1 MSRMN
6 EMNQALRRQS
16 PRSRWLLELATP
28 SVALGR
34 GLPRNEFAAQL
45 RAANVNR
52 PGAGIVEALNRAMK
66 RRQTANQLKRLDS
79 RLLDDIGIIRGDIDV
94 IAAKVATEAA
104 AREGLTAMPLI
115 ALLVKLPAAILAGL
129 TDAYRRQATIVAL
142 QRLSNHTLADIG
154 IERGRIPQTVDTMM
168 VQAKAETAP
177 VRTVTAAQPVQPV
190 PAVTPA
196 ANITAAPARQ
206 AA

>member
-28 SVALGR
+28 TVALGR

-52 PGAGIVEALNRAMK
+52 PGVGIVEALNRAMK

-79 RLLDDIGIIRGDIDV
+79 RLLGDIGITRGDIDV
-94 IAAKVATEAA
+94 IATKAATEAA

-115 ALLVKLPAAILAGL
+115 ASLVKLPAAILAGL
-129 TDAYRRQATIVAL
+129 MDAYRRQATIVAL

-154 IERGRIPQTVDTMM
+154 IERGRISQTVDTMM
-168 VQAKAETAP
+168 AQAKAETAP
-177 VRTVTAAQPVQPV
+177 VRTVTAAQPIQAA

>member
-45 RAANVNR
+45 RAANANR
-52 PGAGIVEALNRAMK
+52 PGIGIIEALNRAMK
-66 RRQTANQLKRLDS
+66 RRQTATQLKRLDS
-79 RLLDDIGIIRGDIDV
+79 RLLDDIGITRGNIDI
-94 IAAKVATEAA
+94 IAAKAVTEAA

-115 ALLVKLPAAILAGL
+115 ASLAKLPAAILTGL

-154 IERGRIPQTVDTMM
+154 IERGRIPETVDVMM
-168 VQAKAETAP
+168 AEAKAATAP
-177 VRTVTAAQPVQPV
+177 VRTVTAAQSIQPA

-196 ANITAAPARQ
+196 ANTTAPVRQ

>member
-16 PRSRWLLELATP
+16 PRSQWLLELASP

-34 GLPRNEFAAQL
+34 GLSRNEFTATPA
-45 RAANVNR
+45 AANANR
-52 PGAGIVEALNRAMK
+52 PGAGIVETLNRAMK
-66 RRQTANQLKRLDS
+66 RRHTANKLKRLDT
-79 RLLDDIGIIRGDIDV
+79 RLLEDIGITRGDIDR
-94 IAAKVATEAA
+94 IAAKAAAEAA
-104 AREGLTAMPLI
+104 AHEGLTAMLRI
-115 ALLVKLPAAILAGL
+115 TSLAKLPAAILTGL
-129 TDAYRRQATIVAL
+129 TNAWRRQAAIAAL

-154 IERGRIPQTVDTMM
+154 IERVRIPATVDAMIA
-168 VQAKAETAP
+168 QDKAVTAP
-177 VRTVTAAQPVQPV
+177 VRTVSTSQPIQRA

-196 ANITAAPARQ
+196 ANTTTAPAQ

>member
-66 RRQTANQLKRLDS
+66 RRHTANLLKQLDT
-79 RLLDDIGIIRGDIDV
+79 RLLDDIGITRGEIDV
-94 IAAKVATEAA
+94 IATKAAAEAA
-104 AREGLTAMPLI
+104 AREGLTAMPRI
-115 ALLVKLPAAILAGL
+115 ASLAKLPAAIWTGL

-154 IERGRIPQTVDTMM
+154 IERGRIPQTVDTMI
-168 VQAKAETAP
+168 AKAETAP

-190 PAVTPA
+190 SAVTPA

>member
-66 RRQTANQLKRLDS
+66 RRHTANLLKQLDT
-79 RLLDDIGIIRGDIDV
+79 RLLDDIGITRGEIDV
-94 IAAKVATEAA
+94 IATKAAAEAA
-104 AREGLTAMPLI
+104 AREGLTAMPRI
-115 ALLVKLPAAILAGL
+115 ASLAKLPAAIWTGL

-154 IERGRIPQTVDTMM
+154 IERGRIPETVDAMLT
-168 VQAKAETAP
+168 QAKAETAP
-177 VRTVTAAQPVQPV
+177 VRTVTAAQPV

>member
-34 GLPRNEFAAQL
+34 GLPRNEFVAQL

-52 PGAGIVEALNRAMK
+52 PGTGIVEALIRAMK
-66 RRQTANQLKRLDS
+66 RRQTANQLKQLDS
-79 RLLDDIGIIRGDIDV
+79 RLLDDIGITRGDIDA
-94 IAAKVATEAA
+94 IATKAATEAA
-104 AREGLTAMPLI
+104 AREGLTAMPRI
-115 ALLVKLPAAILAGL
+115 ASLAKLPAAIWTGL
-129 TDAYRRQATIVAL
+129 MDAYRRQATIVAL

-154 IERGRIPQTVDTMM
+154 IERGRIPQTVDTMLT
-168 VQAKAETAP
+168 QAKAETTP
-177 VRTVTAAQPVQPV
+177 VRTVTAAQPIQPT
-190 PAVTPA
+190 PAVSPA
-196 ANITAAPARQ
+196 ANITGAPVRQ